1 MIGQKFNFDD
11 VFFRDLTVC
20 VLDTLE
26 GRLNWINRF
35 SSGDVSVSVPIYYSM
50 TGDDRFLLDSF
61 QDDIVSEN
69 RYVELNTDQIPRG
82 HLTLTN
88 FNIRSDEF
96 RNPNVW
102 LRSVVEDD
110 TEVKKLL
117 KQVRAIPITA
127 TYDLTILLKN
137 EVDIFKCSQEIMN
150 TLWLYR
156 FMYFEYNYMNID
168 AIMLMPD
175 TETIQIQREKNLKSD
190 DTVKLTLSI
199 EVQTYYPSFV
209 TSNQDKVRSTVTK
222 TTSYSILQISSTAGI
237 SVGQFVIGPGIP
249 SNTTVTSIDVDNR
262 YISTSSP
269 ILNIYSGQNISFSS
283 NVNNFYESNIE
294 SSIIS
299 VLNTSTIQVSSTTGI
314 SVGQYI
320 IGPGIPSNTTVT
332 SINFDNRY
340 ISTSSPILNISPGQ
354 NISFSNS
361 NIQYSIT
368 SVLNPSTI
376 QVPSTTGI
384 SVGQYIIGPGIPSNT
399 TVTSINFD
407 NRYISTSSP
416 ILNISP
422 GQNISFSSNSNIE
435 YSIDGVFSPYITLN
449 NVVGI
454 QVGDVVSS
462 VNSSTF
468 IPDSVSVI
476 YVNPLNNSIIL
487 NKNPNFIQNQNI
499 SISGNPYNVLSGNNI
514 INLTTTKDI
523 QVGQKVSGD
532 GISSST
538 KVIEVNEEENYV
550 ICSKPVTISPNQV
563 VFFSFNNNI
572 VDSIIPYKTRWFSN
586 LYQQRSKKKDSLNPN
601 AILNNNNPNFN
612 S

>member
-1 MIGQKFNFDD
+1 
-11 VFFRDLTVC
+11 
-20 VLDTLE
+20 
-26 GRLNWINRF
+26 
-35 SSGDVSVSVPIYYSM
+35 
-50 TGDDRFLLDSF
+50 
-61 QDDIVSEN
+61 
-69 RYVELNTDQIPRG
+69 
-82 HLTLTN
+82 
-88 FNIRSDEF
+88 
-96 RNPNVW
+96 
-102 LRSVVEDD
+102 
-110 TEVKKLL
+110 
-117 KQVRAIPITA
+117 
-127 TYDLTILLKN
+127 
-137 EVDIFKCSQEIMN
+137 
-150 TLWLYR
+150 
-156 FMYFEYNYMNID
+156 
-168 AIMLMPD
+168 
-175 TETIQIQREKNLKSD
+175 
-190 DTVKLTLSI
+190 
-199 EVQTYYPSFV
+199 
-209 TSNQDKVRSTVTK
+209 
-222 TTSYSILQISSTAGI
+222 
-237 SVGQFVIGPGIP
+237 
-249 SNTTVTSIDVDNR
+249 
-262 YISTSSP
+262 
-269 ILNIYSGQNISFSS
+269 
-283 NVNNFYESNIE
+283 
-294 SSIIS
+294 
-299 VLNTSTIQVSSTTGI
+299 
-314 SVGQYI
+314 
-320 IGPGIPSNTTVT
+320 
-332 SINFDNRY
+332 
-340 ISTSSPILNISPGQ
+340 
-354 NISFSNS
+354 
-361 NIQYSIT
+361 
-368 SVLNPSTI
+368 
-376 QVPSTTGI
+376 VPSTTGI